1 MEPII
6 LHAKFK
12 SHSSST
18 FTSQQRLH
26 LYSLHGQMNKE
37 RSNQLNELTV
47 SLEEK
52 KMIRPKVTT
61 EEEMGRESKVRTAE
75 GTYSPPSLSPPRLS
89 LLPPR

>member
-26 LYSLHGQMNKE
+26 LCSLHGQMSKE

-52 KMIRPKVTT
+52 KNDQAKSRHR
-61 EEEMGRESKVRTAE
+61 GRNGKGE
-75 GTYSPPSLSPPRLS
+75 
-89 LLPPR
+89 